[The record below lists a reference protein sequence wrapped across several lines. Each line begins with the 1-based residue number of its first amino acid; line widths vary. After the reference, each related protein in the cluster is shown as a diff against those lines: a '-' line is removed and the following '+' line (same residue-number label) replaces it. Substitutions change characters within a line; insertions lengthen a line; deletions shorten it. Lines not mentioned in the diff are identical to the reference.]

1 MERIILYTKQ
11 RCHLCDEMKLIL
23 TNIQSSI
30 PFQYEEIDIETD
42 KALSEKYKEK
52 IPVLMV
58 DGKMFAKYTVDEM
71 KLRTKLN
78 NL

>member
-1 MERIILYTKQ
+1 
-11 RCHLCDEMKLIL
+11 MKLIL

>member
-1 MERIILYTKQ
+1 
-11 RCHLCDEMKLIL
+11 MKLIL

-42 KALSEKYKEK
+42 KALSEIYKEK